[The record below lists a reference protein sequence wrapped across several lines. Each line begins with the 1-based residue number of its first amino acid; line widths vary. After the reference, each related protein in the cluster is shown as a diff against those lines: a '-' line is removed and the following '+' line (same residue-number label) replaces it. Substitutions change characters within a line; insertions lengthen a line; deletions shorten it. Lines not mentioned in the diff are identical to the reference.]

1 MSMHCIHEYFAHVIT
16 GTIID
21 TCDTC
26 TVVKGAPPIYLTELK
41 TIDRI
46 RIEYIMKFLY
56 GC

>member
-26 TVVKGAPPIYLTELK
+26 TVEKGAPHPPHLFNG
-41 TIDRI
+41 
-46 RIEYIMKFLY
+46 IEND
-56 GC
+56 